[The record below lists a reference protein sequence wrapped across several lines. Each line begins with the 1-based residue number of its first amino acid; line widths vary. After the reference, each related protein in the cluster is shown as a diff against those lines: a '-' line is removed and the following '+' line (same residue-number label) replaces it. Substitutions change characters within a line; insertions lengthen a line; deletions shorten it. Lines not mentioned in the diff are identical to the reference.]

1 LILALDATYS
11 LDPEPSGVAVY
22 SREIL
27 HGLANAHP
35 EARFRFCYRPHR
47 FLKSFAAP
55 LPRNA
60 LRSLLWKNS
69 TGGRADLF
77 HALNQRVDSNRHA
90 RVVCTFH
97 DLFVISGEY
106 STPEFRARFTAQARE
121 AAARS
126 DLIIAV
132 SEFTASQV
140 HELLGVPRAKIRVV
154 HHGVHTPA
162 EVVPAGDRAR
172 TILSVGA
179 IQKRKNVTRLV
190 KAFEKVGLGWKL
202 VLAGSQGYGAD
213 EVLAAIAASP
223 RTRDIEITG
232 FVTPEQLKQL
242 WLRAAVFAF
251 PSLDEGFGIPVLEAM
266 AHGIPAL
273 VSNCSALPEVAGD
286 AAMLVDPLS
295 IESIASGLTRLTRDA
310 ELREELAR
318 RGRARAENFSWD
330 QSLRKTWS
338 VYGELLDGPA
348 QR

>member
-27 HGLANAHP
+27 HGLARAHP

-55 LPRNA
+55 LPGNA
-60 LRSLLWKNS
+60 LRSLIWKNA

-97 DLFVISGEY
+97 DLFVISGAY
-106 STPEFRARFTAQARE
+106 STPEFRERFTAQARE

-140 HELLGVPRAKIRVV
+140 HELLEVPREKIRVV
-154 HHGVHTPA
+154 HHGVHLPA
-162 EVVPAGDRAR
+162 EAPPISDRER
-172 TILSVGA
+172 TILFVGA

-190 KAFEKVGLGWKL
+190 KAFEKVEPGWKL

-213 EVLAAIAASP
+213 ETLAALAASP
-223 RTRDIEITG
+223 RRNDIEIAG
-232 FVTPEQLKQL
+232 FITPEQLAQL
-242 WLRAAVFAF
+242 WRRAAVFAF

-266 AHGIPAL
+266 AHGVPVL
-273 VSNCSALPEVAGD
+273 TSNCSALPEVAGD
-286 AAMLVDPLS
+286 AAVLVDPLS
-295 IESIASGLTRLTRDA
+295 VESIGSGLTQLMTKPQLRD
-310 ELREELAR
+310 ELSR
-318 RGRARAENFSWD
+318 RGRARAENFSWN
-330 QSLRKTWS
+330 QSLEKTWS
-338 VYGELLDGPA
+338 VYGELLDGPP